1 MQCTPIENLI
11 SWSTFSLNAP
21 IRISRRE
28 WPYLYNNWLNSG
40 SGYPWRTVASNQPN
54 FGFLSFN
61 AGQHWNYFVI
71 VMDRN
76 VARSLFRSRSRNRSR
91 HNTTRPSIP
100 LISVLRALF
109 FSPFPFLVRHYRT
122 RCEFDFLDI
131 WLRSLIASRRS
142 HVAFCDAPHVESLC
156 GRITVKRWS
165 TFSFMY
171 GWNLSKN
178 ISHFSHFFSSYK
190 IYWFYALIMKIII
203 IIIIIL

>member
-1 MQCTPIENLI
+1 MQCTLIENLI
-11 SWSTFSLNAP
+11 SWGTFSLNAP

-28 WPYLYNNWLNSG
+28 RPYLYNNWLNSG

-61 AGQHWNYFVI
+61 TGQHWNYFVI

-91 HNTTRPSIP
+91 Q
-100 LISVLRALF
+100 LIRVSHWSRSCALYL
-109 FSPFPFLVRHYRT
+109 FSPLPFLIHHYRT

-131 WLRSLIASRRS
+131 WLRSPIASRRS

-156 GRITVKRWS
+156 GRV
-165 TFSFMY
+165 
-171 GWNLSKN
+171 
-178 ISHFSHFFSSYK
+178 
-190 IYWFYALIMKIII
+190 
-203 IIIIIL
+203 